1 MPIKCPNCSK
11 EYPDQAIFCGTCGIK
26 LDEPSQLSEENQQAK
41 TIPIGNSDVKR
52 QSDNKK
58 FTTLA
63 VVTGLTTLLS
73 IIFASTLPFTPQTNM
88 SLAIPN
94 WTSIITWITG
104 FCFLI
109 ALSTI
114 RIKDNQKML
123 SILILLTIFVLGSCF
138 ANCGIAMGKD
148 GPLKHQP
155 IETTNQQT
163 TEEKAKANDDA
174 AKAKANADAA
184 KAKANADAAK
194 AKAKAKADAD
204 AAQEKENSKPVSDNK
219 TKEIHKTIALII
231 AQIISDKKIDS
242 QKILLQSYEEKTW
255 GSTALG
261 CPKNGMMYAQ
271 VETDGYSLTVSND
284 GKTEK
289 YHSDKSGNYINCTEI
304 KESNLKSDFET
315 GMGFLINQN
324 YDKAIASFKKH
335 IELNPDDIN
344 GYIKISEAYYESNQ
358 QNEAFKYI
366 NQALEI
372 NPSNQNAI
380 RLKNSIQIKRL
391 EIQIN
396 EDYKKIEYL
405 AIGTQYFRQRNF
417 QKAIENLEKHI
428 KLNPDDIH
436 GYMTIAVSFQELKNF
451 EEAFKNFNLALNIDP
466 NFIPAYIEKGLAYYE
481 IEEYDEA
488 IKTFYKIM
496 ELEPKNPVAIEFIGK
511 IKNQQKESSKEYSD
525 SDQSLAKYLTN
536 IGATMYGAYW
546 CPYCSNQK
554 NLFGT
559 DFIHINYVECD
570 PKGTNPNPA
579 LCKAKNITGYPT
591 WEINGEMHKG
601 VHSIEELASLSGY
614 KKQ

>member
-11 EYPDQAIFCGTCGIK
+11 EYPDQSIFCGTCGIK
-26 LDEPSQLSEENQQAK
+26 LDEPVQLSEKNQQSK
-41 TIPIGNSDVKR
+41 TIPIANSDAKR
-52 QSDNKK
+52 QSNNKK

-73 IIFASTLPFTPQTNM
+73 IIFASTLPFTPQTSM

-94 WTSIITWITG
+94 WASIITWITG

-109 ALSTI
+109 ALATI
-114 RIKDNQKML
+114 RIKEKQKML

-138 ANCGIAMGKD
+138 GNCVIVMQKD

-155 IETTNQQT
+155 IETANQQT
-163 TEEKAKANDDA
+163 TEKKAKAEADA
-174 AKAKANADAA
+174 TKAKADADADA
-184 KAKANADAAK
+184 TKAKADADATKAK
-194 AKAKAKADAD
+194 ADADADAAKAKADAD
-204 AAQEKENSKPVSDNK
+204 AAKAKADAYAAKAKADADAAKAKTDADATKAKADAAQEK
-219 TKEIHKTIALII
+219 TKSF
-231 AQIISDKKIDS
+231 QI
-242 QKILLQSYEEKTW
+242 
-255 GSTALG
+255 
-261 CPKNGMMYAQ
+261 
-271 VETDGYSLTVSND
+271 
-284 GKTEK
+284 
-289 YHSDKSGNYINCTEI
+289 
-304 KESNLKSDFET
+304 

-344 GYIKISEAYYESNQ
+344 GYIKIAEAYYESNQ

-366 NQALEI
+366 NKALEI
-372 NPSNQNAI
+372 NPSNQNAVRQNAI
-380 RLKNSIQIKRL
+380 RLRNSIQIKRL

-466 NFIPAYIEKGLAYYE
+466 NFIPAYIEKGLTYYE
-481 IEEYDEA
+481 IGKYDEA
-488 IKTFYKIM
+488 IKTFNKVL
-496 ELEPKNPVAIEFIGK
+496 ELEPKNPVAIEFIEK
-511 IKNQQKESSKEYSD
+511 IKNQQKESSD
-525 SDQSLAKYLTN
+525 SDQSLAKHLTN

-559 DFIHINYVECD
+559 DFMHINYVECD

-591 WEINGEMHKG
+591 WEINGKMHKG
-601 VHSIEELASLSGY
+601 VHSIEELAALSGY

>member
-1 MPIKCPNCSK
+1 MPIKCSNCSK

-26 LDEPSQLSEENQQAK
+26 LNKSLRFSETNQQDKASPNTK
-41 TIPIGNSDVKR
+41 PDVKK

-58 FTTLA
+58 FTILKFTTLA
-63 VVTGLTTLLS
+63 VFTGLTTLLS
-73 IIFASTLPFTPQTNM
+73 IILASTLPFIPQTSM

-94 WTSIITWITG
+94 WASIITWITG

-109 ALSTI
+109 ALATI
-114 RIKDNQKML
+114 RIKENQKML

-138 ANCGIAMGKD
+138 GNCVIVMQKD

-155 IETTNQQT
+155 IETSNQQT
-163 TEEKAKANDDA
+163 TEEKAKTD
-174 AKAKANADAA
+174 ADAS
-184 KAKANADAAK
+184 
-194 AKAKAKADAD
+194 KAKADAD
-204 AAQEKENSKPVSDNK
+204 ASKAKANAAQEK
-219 TKEIHKTIALII
+219 TKNF
-231 AQIISDKKIDS
+231 QI
-242 QKILLQSYEEKTW
+242 
-255 GSTALG
+255 
-261 CPKNGMMYAQ
+261 GM
-271 VETDGYSLTVSND
+271 D
-284 GKTEK
+284 
-289 YHSDKSGNYINCTEI
+289 
-304 KESNLKSDFET
+304 
-315 GMGFLINQN
+315 FLINQN

-344 GYIKISEAYYESNQ
+344 GYIKIAEAYYESNQ

-366 NQALEI
+366 NKALEI

-380 RLKNSIQIKRL
+380 QLKNSIQIKRL

-466 NFIPAYIEKGLAYYE
+466 NFIPAYIEKGLTYYE
-481 IEEYDEA
+481 IDKYDEA
-488 IKTFYKIM
+488 IKTFNKVL
-496 ELEPKNPVAIEFIGK
+496 ELEPKNPVAIEFIEK
-511 IKNQQKESSKEYSD
+511 IKNQQKESSKEFSD
-525 SDQSLAKYLTN
+525 TSPSLAKHLTN
-536 IGATMYGAYW
+536 IGAIMYGAYW
-546 CPYCSNQK
+546 CPYCSQQK

-570 PKGTNPNPA
+570 PKGTNPKPA

-591 WEINGEMHKG
+591 WEINGKMHKG

-614 KKQ
+614 KNNK

>member
-26 LDEPSQLSEENQQAK
+26 LNKSLGFSETNQQDKASPNTK
-41 TIPIGNSDVKR
+41 PDVKK

-58 FTTLA
+58 FTILKFTTLA
-63 VVTGLTTLLS
+63 VFTGLTTLLS
-73 IIFASTLPFTPQTNM
+73 IILASTLPFIPQTSM

-94 WTSIITWITG
+94 WASIITWITG

-109 ALSTI
+109 ALATI
-114 RIKDNQKML
+114 RIKENQKIL

-138 ANCGIAMGKD
+138 GNCVIVMQKD

-155 IETTNQQT
+155 IETSNQQT
-163 TEEKAKANDDA
+163 TEEKAKTDA
-174 AKAKANADAA
+174 DATKAKADADAT
-184 KAKANADAAK
+184 KAKADADATKAK
-194 AKAKAKADAD
+194 ADADAAKAKADAD
-204 AAQEKENSKPVSDNK
+204 AAKAKADADAAKAKADAAQEK
-219 TKEIHKTIALII
+219 TKNF
-231 AQIISDKKIDS
+231 QI
-242 QKILLQSYEEKTW
+242 
-255 GSTALG
+255 
-261 CPKNGMMYAQ
+261 GM
-271 VETDGYSLTVSND
+271 D
-284 GKTEK
+284 
-289 YHSDKSGNYINCTEI
+289 
-304 KESNLKSDFET
+304 
-315 GMGFLINQN
+315 FLINQN

-344 GYIKISEAYYESNQ
+344 GYIKIAEAYYESNQ

-366 NQALEI
+366 NKALEI

-380 RLKNSIQIKRL
+380 QLKNSIQIKRL

-466 NFIPAYIEKGLAYYE
+466 NFIPAYIEKGLTYYE
-481 IEEYDEA
+481 IDKYDEA
-488 IKTFYKIM
+488 IKTFNKVL
-496 ELEPKNPVAIEFIGK
+496 ELEPKNPVAIEFIEK
-511 IKNQQKESSKEYSD
+511 IKNQQKESSKEFSD
-525 SDQSLAKYLTN
+525 TSPSLAKHLTN
-536 IGATMYGAYW
+536 IGAIMYGAYW
-546 CPYCSNQK
+546 CPYCSQQK

-570 PKGTNPNPA
+570 PKGTNPKPA

-591 WEINGEMHKG
+591 WEINGKMHKG

-614 KKQ
+614 KNNK